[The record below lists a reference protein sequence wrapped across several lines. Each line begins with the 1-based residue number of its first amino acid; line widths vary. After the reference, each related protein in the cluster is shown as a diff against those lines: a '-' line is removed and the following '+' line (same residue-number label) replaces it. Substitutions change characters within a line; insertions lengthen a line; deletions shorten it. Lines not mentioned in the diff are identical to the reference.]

1 MTFRLSTRASNFLRE
16 SIRSVDEL
24 ETILLLHRDTSR
36 WWSAEQIADVLMMR
50 AEVAARA
57 LECLAG
63 RNLLDVRVGA
73 CLAYCCA
80 PVHDHL
86 FDVLSEV
93 AVDPAAARE
102 VVMLSSPKAS
112 RSLRG

>member
-1 MTFRLSTRASNFLRE
+1 MAFRLSTRASNFLRE

-36 WWSAEQIADVLMMR
+36 WWSAEQIADVLTMR
-50 AEVAARA
+50 AEVAALA
-57 LECLAG
+57 LESLAG

-73 CLAYCCA
+73 SLAYCCA

-86 FDVLSEV
+86 FEVLSEV

-102 VVMLSSPKAS
+102 VVMLSSPNTS
-112 RSLRG
+112 RILRA

>member
-1 MTFRLSTRASNFLRE
+1 MTFRLSTRASDFLRE
-16 SIRSVDEL
+16 SIRSLDEL

-36 WWSAEQIADVLMMR
+36 WWSAEQIAETLSLR
-50 AEVAARA
+50 AEVVARA
-57 LECLAG
+57 LESLAG

-86 FDVLSEV
+86 FEVLSEV
-93 AVDPAAARE
+93 AIDPVAARE
-102 VVMLSSPKAS
+102 VVMFSSPKAS
-112 RSLRG
+112 RSLRQ